1 MALQE
6 LSICSLLYT
15 MQGDNIFVDMVG
27 NWWLGDLGSAVEVG
41 AAVQSTTVWFSQQ
54 NLKDQPAK
62 TEYDWYMLAVALVA
76 EVHKADW
83 KEKLLENGHSP
94 KAKVIAAVQEVHRK
108 SLLDLLQEILLRA
121 EVL

>member
-1 MALQE
+1 
-6 LSICSLLYT
+6 
-15 MQGDNIFVDMVG
+15 MQGDNIFLDMVG